1 MFLYLPVL
9 WLFFANFVAKPW
21 IMGNMGD
28 DNVYKVSKS
37 RTVRY
42 VTVGVWVLLVAVFVP
57 SWYMVFIEPF
67 ILVPFVIMLLTTLSV
82 FGILFYYYLISPR
95 SIELAAD
102 ALVLRRVWGTR
113 SFRYADIAEAALW
126 QGKPSHMFRMWGCGA
141 FCGYIGWFSGGG
153 LGSHFEYVGDYA
165 DAFYIKLRSGRTYL
179 LSCDCAGQVV
189 GRLNDGTGKAAV

>member
-1 MFLYLPVL
+1 
-9 WLFFANFVAKPW
+9 
-21 IMGNMGD
+21 MGNMGD

-37 RTVRY
+37 RTVRC

-57 SWYMVFIEPF
+57 SWYMVFVEPF

-153 LGSHFEYVGDYA
+153 LGAHFEYVGDYA
-165 DAFYIKLRSGRTYL
+165 DAFYIRLRSGRTYL